1 MLTEQTTTED
11 ITVMADGTIK
21 VRQKRTIFDDGVVI
35 FERTITKAIDPADT
49 EDKDDSLLTIA
60 ENRIAA
66 ATKTV
71 DDKKKIRRDPRGG

>member
-11 ITVMADGTIK
+11 ITVLADGTIK

-49 EDKDDSLLTIA
+49 DSKDEGLIAIA
-60 ENRIAA
+60 ETRIAA

-71 DDKKKIRRDPRGG
+71 GDKKRARPQP